1 MSGHEGSMAMR
12 GGGAYPPA
20 GGLVASVRLPPRHCA
35 CSSSTYTYGTRAEEL
50 AGARAMRGVFV
61 ASRKGGDGVQGAP
74 APSLR
79 CDYRLDIARARLHTH
94 TYGTSARDYAGS
106 RDARRVCRLAHGR
119 RSGDVVPPPPSI
131 RCRIIRDLYAICY
144 TKTPQASACS
154 QTPRFRR
161 ALRVSTNVRRR
172 WGG

>member
-1 MSGHEGSMAMR
+1 
-12 GGGAYPPA
+12 
-20 GGLVASVRLPPRHCA
+20 
-35 CSSSTYTYGTRAEEL
+35 
-50 AGARAMRGVFV
+50 MRGVFV

-74 APSLR
+74 APSPR

-106 RDARRVCRLAHGR
+106 RGARRVCLLAYGR

-172 WGG
+172 WGGIERTRDVRVAPRAPVSRGPYHNLRVALSARSSAKDGANLCAASQNVAKRRRAL